1 MKLINNQLIDI
12 YVRPPV
18 EKYQL
23 LDYPKAEEIAQIGRL
38 VFVAYNRC
46 GYRDLSSFS
55 VSPVLQAHFHSVH
68 RRLSRCPR
76 VHSAVD
82 AAAGDG

>member
-55 VSPVLQAHFHSVH
+55 LSRDLQAYCVH

-76 VHSAVD
+76 VNPAVD
-82 AAAGDG
+82 APAGD